1 MGSVARE
8 FVKWAY
14 AEPTGILDLNV
25 ASETKMRRIYEV
37 VNVLEGLSLM
47 KKTGVTKVR
56 TCREYEPGRHIELWN
71 LQADEDKLDALIEQ
85 AKSRRNEQ
93 YEDTEHAYIN
103 HEDFMTARQLKD
115 QTVLVIKPTADTQM
129 ETLDQT
135 QAQAIHQVHG

>member
-1 MGSVARE
+1 MNNTNVNVNKSEVNEDDLEDVLEIIKGLDGDQIMENMERQTPNPRKGEKSKKETKRKITTLGSVARE

-56 TCREYEPGRHIELWN
+56 TCREYEPGRHIEL
-71 LQADEDKLDALIEQ
+71 
-85 AKSRRNEQ
+85 
-93 YEDTEHAYIN
+93 
-103 HEDFMTARQLKD
+103 
-115 QTVLVIKPTADTQM
+115 
-129 ETLDQT
+129 
-135 QAQAIHQVHG
+135 